1 MVPTGRRHER
11 ELPRVRSLD
20 GERYPDPGF
29 IATLKRALSLTA
41 LGIVLAAAGL
51 WLVGSILSLPFNHTV
66 TRPPDF
72 DAQDVAIPG
81 GGHAIAAWW
90 IDAGPGT
97 SAVLLLHG
105 VHDDRTAMIGR
116 AKLLGKHGFSA
127 LLIDLQGHGE
137 TPGEAITFGYRES
150 SDVTA
155 ALTWLRSASGA
166 PRKLAII
173 GCSMGGAATLLAQQP
188 TGADAL
194 VLEAVFPRI
203 TRATENRLRMRI
215 GPLAPALTPLLL
227 WQLPWHLH
235 ISASDLEPIRHIA
248 NVAAPVL
255 IVAGSRDEHTTLEE
269 SLELYAAAPEPK
281 SLWIVEG
288 AKHQDFL
295 AFDPKSY
302 EATVVPF
309 LQKYLREQVNPA
321 QR

>member
-1 MVPTGRRHER
+1 M
-11 ELPRVRSLD
+11 
-20 GERYPDPGF
+20 
-29 IATLKRALSLTA
+29 KRTLSLIAFGFAFA
-41 LGIVLAAAGL
+41 LAGL
-51 WLVGSILSLPFNHTV
+51 WIVGPILSHPVNHTV
-66 TRPPDF
+66 TRPPGF
-72 DAQDVAIPG
+72 DAHDIAIPG
-81 GGHAIAAWW
+81 DGHSIAAWW

-97 SAVLLLHG
+97 PAVLLLHG
-105 VHDDRTAMIGR
+105 IHDDRTAMIGR
-116 AKLLGKHGFSA
+116 AQLLRKYGYSV

-150 SDVTA
+150 RDVTA
-155 ALTWLRSASGA
+155 ALAWLRSASGT
-166 PRKLAII
+166 PRKLGII
-173 GCSMGGAATLLAQQP
+173 GCSMGGAAALLAHQP

-215 GPLAPALTPLLL
+215 GPLAAPLTRLLL

-248 NVAAPVL
+248 DVAAPVL
-255 IVAGSRDEHTTLEE
+255 IIAGSRDEHTTLEE

-288 AKHQDFL
+288 AKHQDYL

-309 LQKYLREQVNPA
+309 LQKYLREQVDSA

>member
-1 MVPTGRRHER
+1 M
-11 ELPRVRSLD
+11 
-20 GERYPDPGF
+20 
-29 IATLKRALSLTA
+29 KRTLSLIAFGFAFA
-41 LGIVLAAAGL
+41 LAGL
-51 WLVGSILSLPFNHTV
+51 WIVGPILSHPVNHTV
-66 TRPPDF
+66 TRPPGF
-72 DAQDVAIPG
+72 DAHDIAIPG
-81 GGHAIAAWW
+81 DGHSIAAWW

-97 SAVLLLHG
+97 PAVLLLHG
-105 VHDDRTAMIGR
+105 IHDDRTAMIGR
-116 AKLLGKHGFSA
+116 AQLLRKYGYSV

-150 SDVTA
+150 RDVTA
-155 ALTWLRSASGA
+155 ALAWLRSASGT
-166 PRKLAII
+166 PRKLGII
-173 GCSMGGAATLLAQQP
+173 GCSMGGAAALLARQP

-215 GPLAPALTPLLL
+215 GPLAAPLTRLLL

-248 NVAAPVL
+248 DVAAPVL
-255 IVAGSRDEHTTLEE
+255 IIAGSRDEHTTLEE

-288 AKHQDFL
+288 AKHQDYL

-309 LQKYLREQVNPA
+309 LQKYLREQVDSA